1 MGFVCKCL
9 VDRTLP
15 MGPGQAKPKATIWD
29 HPLMGSPPT
38 GGVARVWCIVD
49 WVAVEGRCC
58 GRLIPHT
65 ETGLRTLVG
74 KELELV
80 REVERYS
87 LDIVGLTSM
96 HIIEFRLRMEFLEFC
111 SNHGL
116 PITNSMFKHKG
127 IHKYTWYQCT
137 LGCSLRIDHVLVSL
151 YLQPYVLDG
160 WVKRGAELPLGG

>member
-1 MGFVCKCL
+1 MPHGQDLTHGAWPGKAQSNY
-9 VDRTLP
+9 
-15 MGPGQAKPKATIWD
+15 MGPSSCGLTTHRRSSKG
-29 HPLMGSPPT
+29 LVYCGL
-38 GGVARVWCIVD
+38 GGNPI
-49 WVAVEGRCC
+49 EGRCR

-127 IHKYTWYQCT
+127 VHKYTWYQCT